1 MTDKVKEY
9 LERLGQLAEAIEA
22 GNGYMAAELAR
33 ELSVDL
39 EIDTTLGT
47 FEDEEAA

>member
-22 GNGYMAAELAR
+22 GNGYMAAELAYD
-33 ELSVDL
+33 LSVDL
-39 EIDTTLGT
+39 GNDAIADA
-47 FEDEEAA
+47 FEVGEAA